1 MENQYVDF
9 ESCVIERVKVPTFDS
24 EKKFVP
30 MVRLTDE
37 EGGNLFNFP
46 DSFTDEQ
53 IKVAVAFANQSY
65 RLGKVYGAEAK
76 AHESRASLGL
86 SCGKTDHGHEL

>member
-65 RLGKVYGAEAK
+65 RIGKTHGANDK
-76 AHESRASLGL
+76 AHEIRASMGL
-86 SCGKTDHGHEL
+86 S

>member
-1 MENQYVDF
+1 MENQYVYF

-65 RLGKVYGAEAK
+65 RIGKAHGANDK
-76 AHESRASLGL
+76 AHEIRASLGL
-86 SCGKTDHGHEL
+86 S

>member
-9 ESCVIERVKVPTFDS
+9 DSCVIERVKVPTYDP
-24 EKKFVP
+24 EKDFI
-30 MVRLTDE
+30 RLASLIDE
-37 EGGNLFNFP
+37 EGFNLFNFP

-65 RLGKVYGAEAK
+65 RLGKAHGADDK
-76 AHESRASLGL
+76 THEIRASLGL
-86 SCGKTDHGHEL
+86 N

>member
-24 EKKFVP
+24 EKKFVQ

-65 RLGKVYGAEAK
+65 RIGKAHGANDK
-76 AHESRASLGL
+76 AHEIRASLGL
-86 SCGKTDHGHEL
+86 S